1 MKDERMQPKE
11 GEDMPFIGARLIYG
25 GFEVLVDATA

>member
-1 MKDERMQPKE
+1 MQPKE

-25 GFEVLVDATA
+25 GVEGLGDATA